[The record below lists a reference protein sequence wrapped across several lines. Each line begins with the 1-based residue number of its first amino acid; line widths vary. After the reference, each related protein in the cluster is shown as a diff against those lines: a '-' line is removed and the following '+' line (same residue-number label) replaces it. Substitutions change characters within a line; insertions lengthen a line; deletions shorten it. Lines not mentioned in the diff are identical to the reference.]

1 MARERNHLR
10 AALWWPLQKPHRPA
24 LSLTFI
30 GLEQREP
37 RFVSVETSI
46 LLAKLDHSEMV
57 RYPAWRSQPDR
68 ARRLA
73 RSIDLENA
81 VKIEQGM
88 PNPFGATWNG
98 RGANFAR
105 FSAFPLEGAA
115 PLA

>member
-1 MARERNHLR
+1 LSG
-10 AALWWPLQKPHRPA
+10 
-24 LSLTFI
+24 SLTEPFACGRFKHPI
-30 GLEQREP
+30 GLRIPTFIRPEQREP

-46 LLAKLDHSEMV
+46 LLAKFDHSEMV

-88 PNPFGATWNG
+88 PNPLGFTWNG
-98 RGANFAR
+98 RGANFAL